1 MATMLATC
9 PVKASGSERRQ
20 HHLDVTD
27 CDVRIS
33 NSLAINLKSQFAT
46 SNAAGS
52 KFVVAS
58 VTKPMAEQVPH
69 RRASQ
74 QPGHAQAAHGAR
86 KATENPEN
94 EEIRFKM
101 ADSQRRMVI
110 ACYE

>member
-1 MATMLATC
+1 
-9 PVKASGSERRQ
+9 
-20 HHLDVTD
+20 
-27 CDVRIS
+27 
-33 NSLAINLKSQFAT
+33 
-46 SNAAGS
+46 
-52 KFVVAS
+52 
-58 VTKPMAEQVPH
+58 MAEQLPH
-69 RRASQ
+69 WRASQ